1 MPPWVRW
8 LPSALWGALILALST
23 KPESF
28 FFAAIQSGQHRIIHY
43 YLEIAVH
50 LVEFCVFFLL
60 IAWALHS
67 AETPWVAVIS
77 RAFGAVLVL
86 SMLNESIQAFTPT
99 RMFDVEDMIVDAL
112 GGVIGLLLA
121 PLASSH

>member
-8 LPSALWGALILALST
+8 LPSVLWGALILALST

-28 FFAAIQSGQHRIIHY
+28 FFAAVQSGQDRMIHY

-50 LVEFCVFFLL
+50 LVEFCIFFLL
-60 IAWALHS
+60 VAWALHS

-99 RMFDVEDMIVDAL
+99 RMFDVGDMIVDAL